1 MTTEKEFTD
10 KYKDYSKEQLLQLA
24 YINLVKA
31 EQIEENYKA
40 LARRFFGPRSEKIN
54 PDQLSLFNEAELT
67 AEAEPEKAEESE
79 TVPHAR
85 RKGKRNER
93 LKSLQVKEEHV
104 WPGNRNCPVCGRPMQ
119 EVAPDVVEY
128 LEYIPEQYIL
138 HRYIV
143 HNLTCRG
150 CNEENMGMAVYNNRS
165 SLPPRLIE
173 GSFVTPPVVVNAAS
187 NKFLLGEPFYRQ
199 EKDLLR
205 RGIPISRQNMCGWVI
220 KTADLY
226 LHALYDRMME
236 DGKSCEVIHMDETTL
251 TCLEEKRNGRASGS
265 YAWLMMSGEYEEK
278 QMAVYFYNATREYS
292 TVGKLLGPDFRGV
305 IQSDGYGAYSEYAG
319 TEKKAGC
326 WAHARRRYNDA
337 LAGSEKVYKAY
348 QKADRKK
355 KEEILEQYPSLKDIL
370 RMTEYMQRMFKM
382 EKSYKEAG
390 MTPEDILE
398 QRKENYPRILEDI
411 HSLAVE
417 MKDRYLPQ
425 SKAGKATAY
434 LLNQWEPLN
443 YFMTDGR
450 VPMTNNTAEREG
462 IKPLVMSR
470 KNFLF
475 ADTVRGAEAS
485 MVWFSLLVSA
495 VMNHLNPQKYMIYIL
510 DQMSSQYIT
519 DELISRLLPYSK
531 DLPQEIKITSPSR

>member
-1 MTTEKEFTD
+1 MTTEKEFIER
-10 KYKDYSKEQLLQLA
+10 YKDCSKDQLLQLA

-31 EQIEENYKA
+31 EQSEENYKA
-40 LARRFFGPRSEKIN
+40 LAKRFFGPRSEKIN

-67 AEAEPEKAEESE
+67 AEAEPEKTEETG
-79 TVPHAR
+79 TVTCTR
-85 RKGKRNER
+85 KKGKRNEK
-93 LKSLQVKEEHV
+93 LKSMQVKEEHV
-104 WPGNRNCPVCGRPMQ
+104 WPESRNCPACGKPMQ
-119 EVAPDVVEY
+119 EVSPEIVEY

-138 HRYIV
+138 HRYVI
-143 HNLTCRG
+143 HNLTCRS
-150 CNEENMGMAVYNNRS
+150 CNDEKMNMTVYNNRS
-165 SLPPRLIE
+165 VLPPRLIE
-173 GSFVTPPVVVNAAS
+173 GSFVTAPVVTNTAS

-205 RGIPISRQNMCGWVI
+205 KGIAISRQNMCGWII

-226 LHALYDRMME
+226 LRALYDRMTK
-236 DGKSCEVIHMDETTL
+236 DGRSCGVIHMDETVL
-251 TCLEEKRNGRASGS
+251 ACLEEKRNGRASDS

-278 QMAVYFYNATREYS
+278 QFAVYFYNATREYG
-292 TVGKLLGPDFRGV
+292 TVEKLLGTGFHGV

-319 TEKKAGC
+319 TDKKAGC
-326 WAHARRRYNDA
+326 WAHARRKYTDA
-337 LAGSEKVYKAY
+337 LAGNEKIYKAY

-355 KEEILEQYPSLKDIL
+355 KEEILEQYPSLKNIL
-370 RMTEYMQRMFKM
+370 RMTEYMQRMFRM

-390 MTPEDILE
+390 MTPDEILAL
-398 QRKENYPRILEDI
+398 RKENYPEILENI
-411 HSLAVE
+411 HALAVE

-425 SKAGKATAY
+425 SKAGKAAAY

-485 MVWFSLLVSA
+485 MVWFSLLISA
-495 VMNHLNPQKYMIYIL
+495 VMNHLDPRKYMTYVL
-510 DQMSSQYIT
+510 EQMSSQYIT

-531 DLPQEIKITSPSR
+531 DLPEEIKTPSPSR